1 MAWLHATY
9 CKCIMKG
16 LSIRF
21 SEMYSQVLFYKFVAF
36 FKGYIK
42 IIYFVCDMLWND
54 RGLICVLFRF
64 QKSEQLDLFV
74 KVISMAAIIYS
85 PLGESVLSF
94 WKLTSLAHPLLL
106 LTWTLDKHQIELKL
120 PNKWWW
126 LILFLFNSSDI
137 FFVLI

>member
-21 SEMYSQVLFYKFVAF
+21 FEMYSQVLFYKFVAF

-94 WKLTSLAHPLLL
+94 WKLTSQAHPL
-106 LTWTLDKHQIELKL
+106 TWHRHWANWTKL
-120 PNKWWW
+120 WWKNSLEIFVPNFYSKY
-126 LILFLFNSSDI
+126 FSYF
-137 FFVLI
+137 